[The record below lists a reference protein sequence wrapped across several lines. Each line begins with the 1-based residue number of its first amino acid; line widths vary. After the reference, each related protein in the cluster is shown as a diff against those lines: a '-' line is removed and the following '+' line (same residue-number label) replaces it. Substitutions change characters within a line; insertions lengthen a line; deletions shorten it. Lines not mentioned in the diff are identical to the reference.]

1 MRNKRTFTLLAFTL
15 LCVAQTGAMLAQTK
29 KGGGSKASSDPGGH
43 IQKGLALATAGQYEP
58 AIAEYTAAI
67 DAGAKAPLYIERG
80 KVFRAAGRFPEAIGD
95 YSEALKIKPDA
106 DTLERRAYALMQVK
120 DYDHALGDYT
130 EAIKLE
136 PKNQKP
142 YLLRSYILELKGD
155 VKNGVADCDAVLKLE
170 ANNPEAMSRKMRLQ
184 KRAELANHP
193 TPPPIPEG
201 PIANPALK
209 KASPSPAAATKP

>member
-1 MRNKRTFTLLAFTL
+1 MLLTLGATNLS
-15 LCVAQTGAMLAQTK
+15 AQGNQEAANATK
-29 KGGGSKASSDPGGH
+29 EGH
-43 IQKGLALATAGQYEP
+43 
-58 AIAEYTAAI
+58 
-67 DAGAKAPLYIERG
+67 DAAKAKDWNKAVDAFKKATSLDSKYAPNLAAALQQ
-80 KVFRAAGRFPEAIGD
+80 RAGVYVSQQKFPEAIGD